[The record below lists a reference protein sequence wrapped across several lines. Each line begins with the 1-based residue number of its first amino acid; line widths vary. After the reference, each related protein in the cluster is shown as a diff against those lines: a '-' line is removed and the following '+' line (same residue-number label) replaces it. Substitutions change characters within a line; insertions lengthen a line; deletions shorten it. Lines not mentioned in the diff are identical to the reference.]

1 MTVTCCTT
9 SSPTQRRLLIGDC
22 SLATALR
29 QLFFYAVHF
38 RRPRGVKRRRA
49 TDAGRHQDVVRMH
62 GTGHDRC
69 QGAGMY
75 SGPGASFAAGF
86 RAVVAWP
93 KYFLLLEVRVASR
106 SSGVGNLRI
115 VHDC

>member
-1 MTVTCCTT
+1 MLHYFLSYTT
-9 SSPTQRRLLIGDC
+9 TTAHRRLLSDC
-22 SLATALR
+22 SWRL
-29 QLFFYAVHF
+29 LFDGCASTPCTFDDHVASSAAA
-38 RRPRGVKRRRA
+38 PPPP
-49 TDAGRHQDVVRMH
+49 DVT
-62 GTGHDRC
+62 GTSCASARVMTRC

-75 SGPGASFAAGF
+75 SGPGASFAVGF

-115 VHDC
+115 VRDC

>member
-1 MTVTCCTT
+1 MLHYFLSYTT
-9 SSPTQRRLLIGDC
+9 TTAHRRLLSGDC
-22 SLATALR
+22 STTAVLLR
-29 QLFFYAVHF
+29 RALSTTTWRQAP
-38 RRPRGVKRRRA
+38 PRHRRR
-49 TDAGRHQDVVRMH
+49 TSPGRRAH

-115 VHDC
+115 VRDC